1 MSEANQ
7 SSQVTVDPATG
18 EVVGGLAGLREIIRL
33 KKEQQDV
40 ESAHEG
46 SVFSQPDN
54 TAKAATNRV
63 KRRRN
68 KRSKTDNAIDSDGD
82 FRLPFRKA
90 QAIYAEVTGTS
101 VTGDAKI
108 YVADEDRLYI
118 YSKEIYPQNQTE
130 YYDQATKLLAD
141 ERAFTMAKVAGVQLF
156 INHRADLSEIDG
168 SLVYKGKY
176 RIDSCNKAV
185 YDMAIKLISE
195 DDKNDTAVDSDAADA
210 DKTADKINNRE
221 FRTMIYQLSKN
232 GGPKRLDL
240 PDQQSEEQSGVE
252 EIKEA
257 QGNKMNEVV
266 EEKKTPKVES
276 DIDLVDKIVQ
286 IQQIKDQVSQSGTLD
301 IYQAME
307 VFLLVGQ
314 ASAQLLTKLTGLDGP
329 LADAGIDNLRLMHAL
344 GSPNQDGDCPLL
356 INSLDELGKDVG
368 YTLQS
373 EADNFRSVVHSET
386 LRGKKLVYDLDA
398 VCMVKLADAYLA
410 QVAKFCRV
418 SHNDKL
424 RKLFAPSEESVVK
437 LSDILRTISGDEDS
451 QIVMEDFELFHQ
463 YVTKYM
469 LVNNWL
475 LDNPSDGY
483 PWLQFNVSGTMNL
496 TIDTL
501 RYLANNV
508 NWLTAWYGQSQVDSL
523 IEQIKRLPISAD
535 DASSLRLQQIVCS
548 DLVARLDSLAK
559 AKLDNEIISPAQL
572 TIEEN
577 SEATKAAKKVV
588 RKATKKDK

>member
-33 KKEQQDV
+33 KKEQQGV
-40 ESAHEG
+40 ESAHDG

-68 KRSKTDNAIDSDGD
+68 KRSKTDNTVDSDGD

-101 VTGDAKI
+101 AAGDAKI

-118 YSKEIYPQNQTE
+118 YSKEVYPQNQTE

-141 ERAFTMAKVAGVQLF
+141 ERAFAMAKVAGVQLF

-185 YDMAIKLISE
+185 YDMATKLISE
-195 DDKNDTAVDSDAADA
+195 DDKNDTAIDSDAADA
-210 DKTADKINNRE
+210 GETADKINNRE
-221 FRTMIYQLSKN
+221 FRAMVYQLSKS
-232 GGPKRLDL
+232 GSLRQLDL
-240 PDQQSEEQSGVE
+240 PNRQTEEQPDVKE
-252 EIKEA
+252 AKEA
-257 QGNKMNEVV
+257 QDNKINEVV
-266 EEKKTPKVES
+266 GKKKTPEVES

-286 IQQIKDQVSQSGTLD
+286 IQQIKDQVGQLGVLD
-301 IYQAME
+301 IHQAME

-314 ASAQLLTKLTGLDGP
+314 ASAQLLTKLTGLDGS
-329 LADAGIDNLRLMHAL
+329 LADAVIDNLRLMHAL

-373 EADNFRSVVHSET
+373 EADNFRSVVHSEM

-398 VCMVKLADAYLA
+398 VCMVKLADAYLT

-437 LSDILRTISGDEDS
+437 LSDVLRAISGGEGS
-451 QIVMEDFELFHQ
+451 QIAMEDFELFHR

-483 PWLQFNVSGTMNL
+483 PWLQFNAPGTMNL

-501 RYLANNV
+501 RYLDNNV

-523 IEQIKRLPISAD
+523 IEQIKRLPISVD
-535 DASSLRLQQIVCS
+535 DASSSRLQQMVCN
-548 DLVARLDSLAK
+548 DLATRLDSLVK

-577 SEATKAAKKVV
+577 SEAAKAAKKVV
-588 RKATKKDK
+588 RKATKEDK

>member
-7 SSQVTVDPATG
+7 SSQVTVDHATG

-33 KKEQQDV
+33 KKEQQGV
-40 ESAHEG
+40 ESTHDG

-68 KRSKTDNAIDSDGD
+68 KRSKTDNTVDSDGD

-101 VTGDAKI
+101 AAGDAKI

-118 YSKEIYPQNQTE
+118 YSKEVYPQNQTE

-141 ERAFTMAKVAGVQLF
+141 ERAFAMAKVAGVQLF

-185 YDMAIKLISE
+185 YDMATKLISE
-195 DDKNDTAVDSDAADA
+195 DDKNDTAIDSDAADTGE
-210 DKTADKINNRE
+210 TADRINNRE
-221 FRTMIYQLSKN
+221 FRAMVYQLSKS
-232 GGPKRLDL
+232 GSLRQLDL
-240 PDQQSEEQSGVE
+240 PNRQTEEQPDVKE
-252 EIKEA
+252 AKEA
-257 QGNKMNEVV
+257 QDNKTNEVV
-266 EEKKTPKVES
+266 GEKKTPEVES
-276 DIDLVDKIVQ
+276 DIDLVDKIVK
-286 IQQIKDQVSQSGTLD
+286 IQQIKDQVGQLGELD
-301 IYQAME
+301 IHQAME

-314 ASAQLLTKLTGLDGP
+314 ASAQLLTKLTGLDGS
-329 LADAGIDNLRLMHAL
+329 LADAVIDSLRLMHAL
-344 GSPNQDGDCPLL
+344 GSPNQDGDCLLL

-373 EADNFRSVVHSET
+373 EADNFRSVVHSEM

-398 VCMVKLADAYLA
+398 VCMVKLADAYLT

-437 LSDILRTISGDEDS
+437 LSDVIRAISGGEGS
-451 QIVMEDFELFHQ
+451 QIAMEDFELFHQ

-483 PWLQFNVSGTMNL
+483 PWLQFNVPGTMNL

-501 RYLANNV
+501 RYLDNNV

-523 IEQIKRLPISAD
+523 IEQIKRLPISVD
-535 DASSLRLQQIVCS
+535 DASSSRLQQMVCN
-548 DLVARLDSLAK
+548 DLATRLDSLVK

-577 SEATKAAKKVV
+577 SEVAKAAKKVV
-588 RKATKKDK
+588 RKATKEDK